1 MSDDTTSASIAE
13 ALERA
18 VALHAEA
25 LRQVEELLRD
35 EDVIALDGADSDP
48 QDV

>member
-1 MSDDTTSASIAE
+1 MSDDNDTASTIAE

-25 LRQVEELLRD
+25 LRQVEELLSDDDLIEED
-35 EDVIALDGADSDP
+35 EE
-48 QDV
+48 